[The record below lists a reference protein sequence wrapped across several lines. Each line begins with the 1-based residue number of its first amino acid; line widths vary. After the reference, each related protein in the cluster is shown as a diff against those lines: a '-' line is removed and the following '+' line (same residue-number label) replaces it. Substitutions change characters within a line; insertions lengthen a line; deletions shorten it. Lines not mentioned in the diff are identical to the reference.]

1 MHKSQHISNYFKW
14 KFTKYSN
21 KKQNLFE
28 QTFYMPLIKAH
39 LNYNNL
45 EKLKV
50 NWWKN
55 IYCANLARKKAD
67 VAILISDKVYK
78 AKSIIKY
85 YNIVYIYNN
94 IYNVKSQLNKKIKN
108 PKVIC
113 P

>member
-1 MHKSQHISNYFKW
+1 M
-14 KFTKYSN
+14 
-21 KKQNLFE
+21 FE

-55 IYCANLARKKAD
+55 IYCANLAKKKAD
-67 VAILISDKVYK
+67 VAILISDKVYFK

-94 IYNVKSQLNKKIKN
+94 IML
-108 PKVIC
+108 KVNLTRR
-113 P
+113 